1 MLALIGCG
9 AGIVPASGTA
19 GAPAPAAPP
28 TAAAPTR
35 DPAVPEPHRPAPQ
48 KPPAPRDPWRLW
60 ASRAAPLGVPP
71 ASRAAPLGPLLVEP
85 AAPVVLPPLERGL
98 AGRERREPAGDIQE
112 SELWVPCVRDFVRAR
127 PEPARR
133 ALTAALARYQTTCGP
148 DGGVVLLGVLGL
160 DGRERRGRS
169 DVGFTDTLS
178 ASRTDVSLRV
188 ASCDGPLAAE
198 RIAIAAD
205 GARWSSPRIAFAQ
218 DQYGCE
224 VAVLPWT
231 RALARAVWAAAGAAD
246 AVIAFEGGG
255 QDLAITDEM
264 KQHLRAMLEALDA
277 LDALDAPTAR

>member
-19 GAPAPAAPP
+19 GAPVPAAPP

-60 ASRAAPLGVPP
+60 ASHAAPLGVPP

-169 DVGFTDTLS
+169 DVGFTGTLS
-178 ASRTDVSLRV
+178 AARLDVALRV
-188 ASCDGPLAAE
+188 VACGGGEEPE

-205 GARWSSPRIAFAQ
+205 GERWTSPHLSFAT
-218 DQYGCE
+218 DAHGCR

-231 RALARAVWAAAGAAD
+231 RALARVVWAAAVAAD
-246 AVIAFEGGG
+246 ASIAFEGGAE
-255 QDLAITDEM
+255 DLAITDEM
-264 KQHLRAMLEALDA
+264 KQHLRAMLEALEA
-277 LDALDAPTAR
+277 LEAH